1 MKKSQLQKTASD
13 CRQSLADIFEAE
25 VLYSDGAEL
34 IIQGRPKV
42 EDNFFKDM
50 AYQRISNLGYNLKV
64 EETEGY
70 ITLKISPPG
79 VVAPKKIPWINI
91 LLFILTIFSTLL
103 TGAMSAGQTDFLN
116 HPQRIFQGASYSFWL
131 LSILLFHEFGH
142 YWAAKNRKVKVTLPY
157 FIPGPTLFGTFGA
170 FIRAKSPFK
179 NRRELLEV
187 GAAGPV
193 AGFVVSV
200 LAIIFGLS
208 TSQIVKTIPETEGLH
223 LGDSLL
229 FSFLSKLVIGDL
241 PIGHDI
247 LLSPVAFAGWAGLLV
262 TMLNLIPI
270 GQLDGGHISYAL
282 FGNRQKIIGNLAT
295 LGMIGLAYFWPGWL
309 VWVAL
314 AILMRTDHPPTLND
328 QIPLHQSHKILGW
341 ISYAI
346 FILCFI
352 PVPLQ

>member
-1 MKKSQLQKTASD
+1 MKKSQLQKIASES
-13 CRQSLADIFEAE
+13 RQALADIFEAE
-25 VLYSDGAEL
+25 VMYSDGAEL
-34 IIQGRPKV
+34 ILQGHSKV
-42 EDNFFKDM
+42 EDNFFKDT
-50 AYQRISNLGYNLKV
+50 AYRRISDLGYNLKV
-64 EETEGY
+64 EDTEGY
-70 ITLKISPPG
+70 VTLRISQPG
-79 VVAPKKIPWINI
+79 VAAKRQIPWLNI
-91 LLFILTIFSTLL
+91 LLFILTVFSTLL
-103 TGAMSAGQTDFLN
+103 TGAMSSGQTDFLN

-142 YWAAKNRKVKVTLPY
+142 YWAAKNRQVKVTLPY

-179 NRRELLEV
+179 NRKELLEV

-208 TSQIVKTIPETEGLH
+208 TSQIVKTIPETAGLH

-229 FSFLSKLVIGDL
+229 FSLLSKLVIGDL
-241 PIGHDI
+241 PVGYDI

-314 AILMRTDHPPTLND
+314 AILMRTGHPPTLND
-328 QIPLHQSHKILGW
+328 QNPLQKGHKILGW

-352 PVPLQ
+352 PVPLR

>member
-1 MKKSQLQKTASD
+1 MKKSELQKIASD
-13 CRQSLADIFEAE
+13 CRQALSDIFETE
-25 VLYSDGAEL
+25 VLYSEGPEL
-34 IIQGRPKV
+34 VLYGKPRV
-42 EDNFFKDM
+42 AGNFFTEM
-50 AYQRISNLGYNLKV
+50 AHSRISNLGYNFKA
-64 EETEGY
+64 EESDGFF
-70 ITLKISPPG
+70 TLRISPPG
-79 VVAPKKIPWINI
+79 VVAKKEIPWLNI
-91 LLFILTIFSTLL
+91 VLFVLTVFSTLL
-103 TGAMSAGQTDFLN
+103 TGAMSAGETNLFSQPEKILKGI
-116 HPQRIFQGASYSFWL
+116 PYSFWL

-142 YWAAKNRKVKVTLPY
+142 YWAAKRRKVKVTLPY

-179 NRRELLEV
+179 NRKELLEV

-200 LAIIFGLS
+200 LAIIFGLA
-208 TSQIVKTIPETEGLH
+208 TSQVVKALPETGALK

-229 FSFLSKLVIGDL
+229 FSFLSKIVIGEI
-241 PIGHDI
+241 PAGYDI

-282 FGNRQKIIGNLAT
+282 FGKKQKIIGDLAT
-295 LGMIGLAYFWPGWL
+295 LGMIVLAYFWTGWL

-314 AILMRTDHPPTLND
+314 AFIMRPNHPPTLND
-328 QIPLHQSHKILGW
+328 RIPISTGHKILGW

-352 PVPLQ
+352 PVPLG

>member
-1 MKKSQLQKTASD
+1 MKKSQLQKIASES
-13 CRQSLADIFEAE
+13 RQALSGIFEAE
-25 VLYSDGAEL
+25 VMYSDGAEL

-42 EDNFFKDM
+42 EDNFFKDS
-50 AYQRISNLGYNLKV
+50 AYQRISNLGYKLTI
-64 EETEGY
+64 EDTEGC
-70 ITLKISPPG
+70 ITLKISIPG
-79 VVAPKKIPWINI
+79 AVPQSRIPWLNI
-91 LLFILTIFSTLL
+91 LLFVLTVFSTLL
-103 TGAMSAGQTDFLN
+103 TGAMSSGQSDFLN
-116 HPQRIFQGASYSFWL
+116 HPARIFQGASYSFWL

-142 YWAAKNRKVKVTLPY
+142 YLAAKNRQVKVTLPY

-187 GAAGPV
+187 GATGPV

-208 TSQIVKTIPETEGLH
+208 TSQIVKAVPESGGLH

-229 FSFLSKLVIGDL
+229 FSFLSNLVIGDL
-241 PIGHDI
+241 PKGYDI

-282 FGNRQKIIGNLAT
+282 FGKRQKIIGNLAT
-295 LGMIGLAYFWPGWL
+295 LGMVGLAYFWTGWL

-314 AILMRTDHPPTLND
+314 AILMRTGHPPTLND
-328 QIPLHQSHKILGW
+328 QIPLQKGHKILGW